1 MHLLCVIHALQP
13 GGAERVA
20 SILANAWVAEG
31 TTVTLLTLDGGEEPF
46 YRLDARVRWL
56 AAGPAFPSGSAVKAI
71 GGNLTRIFRIRREV
85 SRYKPDVVISFL
97 TETNVDVLIATRGLG
112 LPVIACEHTDPA
124 TCPIKPAW
132 GRLRRLMYPWASAV
146 VVLNERARRFFP
158 LNVHGV
164 VIANPVL
171 DPSAVASPAALRGG
185 RRIVA
190 MGRMAPEKCF
200 DRLIKAFAALAPRH
214 PEWSLTILGDGAGRG
229 ALEELC
235 RELGVASRVF
245 LPGIVP
251 EPQGTLAQSAIFV
264 STSVLE
270 GFPMAICE
278 ALACGL
284 PVVAAEYHS
293 GVHEI
298 IEQGENGI
306 IVPAGDGRA
315 LEDAIE
321 HLIEEPEE
329 RVRLGGN
336 ARGVTDTFGLSRVL
350 ERWSFLLDDVT
361 AAR

>member
-46 YRLDARVRWL
+46 YRLDPRVRRL
-56 AAGPAFPSGSAVKAI
+56 AAGPAFSSGSAVKAI

-85 SRYKPDVVISFL
+85 SRCRPDVVISFL

-112 LPVIACEHTDPA
+112 MPVIACEHTDPA

-132 GRLRRLMYPWASAV
+132 ARLRRLTYPWAAAV

-158 LNVHGV
+158 PKVRGV

-171 DPSAVASPAALRGG
+171 KPSAVATPAGLRDG
-185 RRIVA
+185 RMIVA

-200 DRLIKAFAALAPRH
+200 DRLVKAFAALAPRH
-214 PEWSLTILGDGAGRG
+214 PEWSLTILGDGAGRA
-229 ALEELC
+229 ALEGLC
-235 RELGVASRVF
+235 RELGVGSRVS

-251 EPQGTLAQSAIFV
+251 EPQETLAQSAIFV

-278 ALACGL
+278 ALGCGL

-306 IVPAGDGRA
+306 IVPAGDGYA

-321 HLIEEPEE
+321 RLIEKPED

-336 ARGVTDTFGLSRVL
+336 ARTITETFGVSRVL
-350 ERWSFLLDDVT
+350 GKWSCLLKDV
-361 AAR
+361 APVK